1 MLFNHGPGPWQVE
14 NNLTRHSVEKV
25 KTKGTLLNNNLGIS
39 PTQKH
44 NPPKEAD
51 TGSPTQA
58 HTASTNTPTGLR
70 SLHNRRFKMAHCSIH
85 AAATSHGL
93 TIPFV

>member
-14 NNLTRHSVEKV
+14 NNLTRHSVEKL
-25 KTKGTLLNNNLGIS
+25 KTKGTLLNNKL
-39 PTQKH
+39 TQKH

-58 HTASTNTPTGLR
+58 HTASTNTLAGPR
-70 SLHNRRFKMAHCSIH
+70 SLHNCLFKMAHCSIH
-85 AAATSHGL
+85 TAATSHGL